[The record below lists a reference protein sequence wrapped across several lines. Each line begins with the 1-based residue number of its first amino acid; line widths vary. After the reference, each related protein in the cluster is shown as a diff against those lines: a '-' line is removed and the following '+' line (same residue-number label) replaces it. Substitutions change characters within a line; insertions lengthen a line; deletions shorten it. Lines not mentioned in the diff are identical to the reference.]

1 MTNEIFEKELQGFDY
16 SVFSKVKDS
25 LLDELLQKHR
35 QDNFGKFQKFSAG
48 IFDER
53 MTDEELDY
61 VAAAGNPAIQKNPKD
76 ENKIF

>member
-1 MTNEIFEKELQGFDY
+1 MTNEIFERELQEFDY

-35 QDNFGKFQKFSAG
+35 QDNFGKFQKFSTNF
-48 IFDER
+48 FDEK

-61 VAAAGNPAIQKNPKD
+61 AVAAGNPAIQKNPKD
-76 ENKIF
+76 DKKIL

>member
-1 MTNEIFEKELQGFDY
+1 MTNEIFDKELQSFDY

-35 QDNFGKFQKFSAG
+35 QDNFGKFQKFSAN
-48 IFDER
+48 FYDDA

-61 VAAAGNPAIQKNPKD
+61 VAAAGNPAMQKNPDDK
-76 ENKIF
+76 NLN

>member
-1 MTNEIFEKELQGFDY
+1 MTNKNFDKELQDFDY

-35 QDNFGKFQKFSAG
+35 QDNLGKYQKFSAMF
-48 IFDER
+48 FDEK
-53 MTDEELDY
+53 MNDEELDY

-76 ENKIF
+76 DKILN